1 MTPMMPTISPPE
13 FVGRWR
19 DAGFGERQG
28 AQSFF
33 NDLCGLVGHATPA
46 GYGDPEAFTFEK
58 AVPGGFADAYYEEHF
73 GWEFKGQDAQLD
85 GAFDQLLRYQVHL
98 KTPPLLIVSSFET
111 IRIQTNFPGMETARY
126 DVGIGEFEEPARLD
140 LLRDVFFAPHRFRER
155 LRSVDAVTRETA
167 AVFQSIVVD
176 MEARVDWS
184 GARDPERLARYLNQL
199 VFCLYAEDAGL
210 LPEGLFTRIV
220 AQHYRSPETFDRAVR
235 SLFAQMATGG
245 FSGADEIAHFN
256 GDLFNVVD
264 TVELSTTALQRLGEA
279 CERNWRDIEPSIFG
293 TLFERALD
301 ASKRAQTGAHYTGA
315 DDIELVVEPVV
326 MTPLRREWETAR
338 AEIELSESGF
348 SGLEDLQDYGRQSGQ
363 SENPVNPDSDDSSGR
378 ARLEAFRERLASV
391 RVLDPAC
398 GSGNFLYIALRS
410 LLDLEKEVIDYAAAQ
425 GWLGLTPRVQ
435 PDQMLGL
442 EINHY
447 AAELARTALWIGYIQ
462 WHQANGFP
470 YTQRPILTPLDTIR
484 QTDAILDLSDPDNPA
499 EPEWPAAEF
508 IVGNPPFLGSQLI
521 RGSLPESHTDALFGL
536 YGERIPNY
544 SDYCCYWFEK
554 ARHMIEDSS
563 AKRVGLL
570 ATQGIRG
577 GANRRVLERI
587 KETGDIFAAH
597 SDRPWMLDGAA
608 VRVSIVCFD
617 NGEQQGK
624 ELDGEDVTII
634 NANLSAGVDLTQA
647 VRLPE
652 NAGRSFIGDM
662 KKGKF
667 EIDST
672 TAADMLNAG
681 GNPNGRPNSDVV
693 RPWANALDITRRPRE
708 MWIVDFDMNIS
719 EYEAAQYETPF
730 EYVKEHVKPFRDS
743 VRNPL
748 ERRRWWVHGRTAP
761 DFRQAV
767 KHLDKYIATPRVSK
781 HRIFVFLPTYVL
793 PDGAI
798 VAIASD
804 DDYDLG
810 VLHSRFHEVWA
821 LHLGTQLE
829 SRPRYSH
836 TATFETF
843 PFPRPTEE
851 QREAIGAA
859 AAELNRL
866 REGWLNPPDLISRG
880 VSAAELRRR
889 TLTNLYN
896 QRPTWLDNVHRRL
909 DAAAA
914 EAYGW
919 PADLAE
925 GEILERLLALN
936 LERAA

>member
-1 MTPMMPTISPPE
+1 MTPQLPTMTPQE
-13 FVGRWR
+13 FAGRWH

-46 GYGDPEAFTFEK
+46 AYSDPGAFTFEK
-58 AVPGGFADAYYEEHF
+58 WVPGGFADAYFEEHF

-126 DVGIGEFEEPARLD
+126 DIGIGELEQPERLE
-140 LLRDVFFAPHRFRER
+140 LVKDVFFAPQRFRER

-167 AVFQSIVVD
+167 SLFQSIVVD
-176 MEARVDWS
+176 MEAHNE
-184 GARDPERLARYLNQL
+184 DPERLARYLNQL
-199 VFCLYAEDAGL
+199 VFCLYSEDAGV
-210 LPEGLFTRIV
+210 LPDGLFTRIV
-220 AQHYRSPETFDRAVR
+220 AQHYRDPSIFDDAIR
-235 SLFAQMATGG
+235 SLFILMATGG
-245 FSGADEIAHFN
+245 HAGADQIAQFN

-264 TVELSTTALQRLGEA
+264 TVELSTVALQRLGEA

-326 MTPLRREWETAR
+326 MTPLCREWEEAR
-338 AEIELSESGF
+338 QEVNDLLDE
-348 SGLEDLQDYGRQSGQ
+348 EDGVGA
-363 SENPVNPDSDDSSGR
+363 R
-378 ARLEAFRERLASV
+378 ARLETFRQRLASV

-410 LLDLEKEVIDYAAAQ
+410 LLDLERKVIDFAAVQ
-425 GWLGLTPRVQ
+425 GWHGLTPTVQ

-470 YTQRPILTPLDTIR
+470 YTQRPILMPLDTIR
-484 QTDAILDLSDPDNPA
+484 QTDAILDMTDPDHPA
-499 EPEWPAAEF
+499 EPQWPVAEF

-521 RGSLPESHTDALFGL
+521 RGNLPESHTIALFNL
-536 YGERIPNY
+536 YGDRIPNY

-554 ARHMIEDSS
+554 ARQMIEDDSTER
-563 AKRVGLL
+563 AGLL

-587 KETGDIFAAH
+587 KSTGDIFVAH

-617 NGEQQGK
+617 DGMQREK
-624 ELDGEDVTII
+624 ELDGNGVTVI
-634 NANLSAGVDLTQA
+634 NANLAAGVDLTQA

-652 NAGRSFIGDM
+652 NADRSFIGDM

-667 EIDST
+667 EIEAK
-672 TAADMLNAG
+672 TASEMLGAV
-681 GNPNGRPNSDVV
+681 GNPNGRSNSDVV
-693 RPWANALDITRRPRE
+693 RPWANALDITRRPRD
-708 MWIVDFDMNIS
+708 MWIVDFDMNMS
-719 EYEAAQYETPF
+719 EYEAAQYEIPF

-743 VRNPL
+743 VRNAL

-767 KHLDKYIATPRVSK
+767 ESIDKYIATPRVSK
-781 HRIFVFLPTYVL
+781 HRIFVFLPTRVI

-843 PFPRPTEE
+843 PFPNPTDQ
-851 QREAIGAA
+851 QREAIATA
-859 AAELNRL
+859 AAELNVL
-866 REGWLNPPDLISRG
+866 REGWLNPEG

-896 QRPTWLDNVHRRL
+896 ERPTWLANIHTRL
-909 DAAAA
+909 DATVAK
-914 EAYGW
+914 AYGW
-919 PADLAE
+919 PADLADA
-925 GEILERLLALN
+925 EILERLLTLN
-936 LERAA
+936 LERAGAETIGE

>member
-13 FVGRWR
+13 FVARWR

-46 GYGDPEAFTFEK
+46 AYGDPEAFTFEK

-73 GWEFKGQDAQLD
+73 GWEFKGKDAQLD

-111 IRIQTNFPGMETARY
+111 VRVQTNFPGMETARY
-126 DVGIGEFEEPARLD
+126 DVGIGEFERPERLE

-176 MEARVDWS
+176 MEARNE
-184 GARDPERLARYLNQL
+184 DPERLARYLNQL

-220 AQHYRSPETFDRAVR
+220 AQHYRSPATFDRAVR

-256 GDLFNVVD
+256 GDLFKSIDGGPVD

-338 AEIELSESGF
+338 AEIE
-348 SGLEDLQDYGRQSGQ
+348 GLLEGEGASPSVIARS
-363 SENPVNPDSDDSSGR
+363 DSDVAIPSAQQRPLPQRDCHAALAMTEGEEALAMTEGESASSMTGR
-378 ARLEAFRERLASV
+378 EGNSPARQRLEAFRERLGSV

-410 LLDLEKEVIDYAAAQ
+410 LLDLEKEVIDFAAAR

-508 IVGNPPFLGSQLI
+508 IVGNPPFLGHVPFRDTL
-521 RGSLPESHTDALFGL
+521 GENYADAVYSL
-536 YGERIPNY
+536 YGNRIPNF
-544 SDYCCYWFEK
+544 SDLCCYWFEK
-554 ARHMIEDSS
+554 ARAQIE
-563 AKRVGLL
+563 AGATTRAGLL
-570 ATQGIRG
+570 ATQTIRSQ
-577 GANRRVLERI
+577 ASRPVLARI
-587 KETGDIFAAH
+587 KKSGDIFAAI
-597 SDRPWMLDGAA
+597 SD
-608 VRVSIVCFD
+608 
-617 NGEQQGK
+617 NE
-624 ELDGEDVTII
+624 
-634 NANLSAGVDLTQA
+634 
-647 VRLPE
+647 
-652 NAGRSFIGDM
+652 
-662 KKGKF
+662 
-667 EIDST
+667 
-672 TAADMLNAG
+672 
-681 GNPNGRPNSDVV
+681 
-693 RPWANALDITRRPRE
+693 
-708 MWIVDFDMNIS
+708 
-719 EYEAAQYETPF
+719 
-730 EYVKEHVKPFRDS
+730 
-743 VRNPL
+743 
-748 ERRRWWVHGRTAP
+748 
-761 DFRQAV
+761 
-767 KHLDKYIATPRVSK
+767 
-781 HRIFVFLPTYVL
+781 
-793 PDGAI
+793 
-798 VAIASD
+798 
-804 DDYDLG
+804 
-810 VLHSRFHEVWA
+810 
-821 LHLGTQLE
+821 
-829 SRPRYSH
+829 
-836 TATFETF
+836 
-843 PFPRPTEE
+843 
-851 QREAIGAA
+851 
-859 AAELNRL
+859 
-866 REGWLNPPDLISRG
+866 
-880 VSAAELRRR
+880 
-889 TLTNLYN
+889 
-896 QRPTWLDNVHRRL
+896 
-909 DAAAA
+909 
-914 EAYGW
+914 
-919 PADLAE
+919 
-925 GEILERLLALN
+925 
-936 LERAA
+936 